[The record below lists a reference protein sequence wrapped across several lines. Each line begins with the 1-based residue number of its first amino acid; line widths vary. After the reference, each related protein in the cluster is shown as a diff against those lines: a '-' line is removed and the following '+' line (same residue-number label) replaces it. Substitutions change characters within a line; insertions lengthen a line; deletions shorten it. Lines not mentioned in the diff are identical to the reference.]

1 MAAVTLPAV
10 GGSCLGLA
18 PDGVAASTLL
28 TEPAASDV
36 VDDHPVI
43 DVKVPHSVPD
53 LHDLPARFV
62 AGDDAAVS
70 LSTTAGVLP
79 VDRPDVAA
87 TDGRRP
93 HPEQDLTGAR
103 VGTSMR
109 TCSTVLSPGSRSP
122 RMMLTVPGASRGADE
137 CPIGLQPLGME

>member
-43 DVKVPHSVPD
+43 DAQVPHSGPD

-70 LSTTAGVLP
+70 LSTTAGVLR
-79 VDRPDVAA
+79 D
-87 TDGRRP
+87 T
-93 HPEQDLTGAR
+93 AR
-103 VGTSMR
+103 MSLPQMDDARIRSR
-109 TCSTVLSPGSRSP
+109 T
-122 RMMLTVPGASRGADE
+122 
-137 CPIGLQPLGME
+137 